1 MADGAS
7 FKKFARSTSG
17 SPRQQVNKHGFP
29 TLQTLYYSSKTCE
42 RVIFSKCLP
51 TRKKVADS
59 FEFKIRFKK
68 SFPAVLNNL
77 SHSNN
82 IDRGTHKRNWRRLF
96 KYFAVLG
103 VVNATQNEQ
112 KSPNGDSH
120 ICRPSEEDTLP
131 YRFNVRTFN
140 GRFAKSKR
148 ARKKIYAPISTTR
161 N

>member
-7 FKKFARSTSG
+7 FKKFARSTRG
-17 SPRQQVNKHGFP
+17 SPRQQVTKHGFP
-29 TLQTLYYSSKTCE
+29 TLQTLFSSKTCE

-59 FEFKIRFKK
+59 LESKIRFKN

-82 IDRGTHKRNWRRLF
+82 IDRGTHKKNWRRPF
-96 KYFAVLG
+96 IYFAVLG

-120 ICRPSEEDTLP
+120 IRRPSEEDTLP
-131 YRFNVRTFN
+131 YRFNVRTLN

-161 N
+161 K